1 MASCNDDFSPFAD
14 DEVHHHSHHQRFSAH
29 HISADHHPSPNK
41 VTAAAESDAD
51 SGYPGGDES
60 DQIKNSN
67 GGSNGGRGPYYYKK
81 LKPTLLNGAGS
92 ESGCVDYRKDRE
104 EWSDSAIALLLE
116 VYVDKYNQLN
126 RGNLRG
132 RDWEVVA
139 EMVNEKQKS
148 CKSVEQCKNK
158 IDNLK
163 KRYKVEVQRISSGG
177 IAVSSWHWFKKME
190 EIMVNSQAGTKCVQ
204 EEDRNAIVVGS
215 SAGDALVGNG
225 VVASVSYS
233 SRQAK
238 RYTPSPAALNNMKP
252 KALAA
257 PKWRRVVF
265 KISGAALAGNG
276 QSIDPKVA
284 MQIANEVATAC
295 QLGIEVAIVTGGS
308 NFFCGNS
315 WVSATGFDRPTAYQ
329 IGMMATVMNSILL
342 QSALEKLGVQARVQS
357 AFALPEVAEP
367 YSKQRAIRHL
377 EKKRV
382 VIFGGIGAGTGN
394 PLFSTDTAA
403 AFRATEINADVVLKG
418 TNTDGVYDCQSGNV
432 NAILG
437 CSSFR
442 EVIAGG
448 VAPMDLM
455 AITFCEESG
464 TPVVIF
470 NMLEPGNIT
479 KALCGN
485 RVGTLIDI
493 SGRVS

>member
-1 MASCNDDFSPFAD
+1 MASCNDGFSPFAD
-14 DEVHHHSHHQRFSAH
+14 DDVHHHHHQQRFSSH
-29 HISADHHPSPNK
+29 HISADHDPSPNK
-41 VTAAAESDAD
+41 VSAAGESDAD

-60 DQIKNSN
+60 DQIRDS
-67 GGSNGGRGPYYYKK
+67 SGGRGPYYYKK

-92 ESGCVDYRKDRE
+92 ESACVDYRKDRE
-104 EWSDSAIALLLE
+104 EWSDAAISSLLD
-116 VYVDKYNQLN
+116 VYIDKYTQLN

-163 KRYKVEVQRISSGG
+163 KRFKVEVQRISSGG
-177 IAVSSWHWFKKME
+177 TAVSSWHWFKKME
-190 EIMVNSQAGTKCVQ
+190 EIVGNSPSVTKCTP
-204 EEDRNAIVVGS
+204 EDDRTGIVAA
-215 SAGDALVGNG
+215 SAAAVVGNG
-225 VVASVSYS
+225 IASS
-233 SRQAK
+233 SSFTSRHAK
-238 RYTPSPAALNNMKP
+238 RYSPSPATLNNLKP
-252 KALAA
+252 KPA
-257 PKWRRVVF
+257 PKWKRVVF
-265 KISGAALAGNG
+265 KISGGALVGSG
-276 QSIDPKVA
+276 QNIDPKIA

-295 QLGIEVAIVTGGS
+295 QLGVEVAIVTGGS
-308 NFFCGNS
+308 NFFCGTS
-315 WVSATGFDRPTAYQ
+315 WVSDTGFDRPTAYQ

-342 QSALEKLGVQARVQS
+342 QSALEKSGVQARVQT

-377 EKKRV
+377 EKGRV

-403 AFRATEINADVVLKG
+403 ALRATEINADAVLKG
-418 TNTDGVYDCQSGNV
+418 TNVDGVYDCRSGD
-432 NAILG
+432 AGGILVR
-437 CSSFR
+437 SSYR
-442 EVIAGG
+442 EIISGG

-493 SGRVS
+493 GGRIS